1 MSAVKHL
8 TTDHMALELDRLR
21 AENRRLRRRL
31 REQSRHAERMRR
43 AYSAALLLA
52 QLHVGYQPTSRKLAR
67 RFGLT
72 QRQWENGMALL
83 RLARVVNAR
92 QWAVHDM
99 ATIEAA
105 LQRAYDRALEEP
117 EAFFARGP
125 RHLRS

>member
-21 AENRRLRRRL
+21 EEVARLRRRL

-67 RFGLT
+67 RLGLT

-83 RLARVVNAR
+83 RLARIVTR
-92 QWAVHDM
+92 SGWAVHDLP
-99 ATIEAA
+99 TIEAA

-117 EAFFARGP
+117 ESFFVRGP

>member
-21 AENRRLRRRL
+21 AEVARLRRRL

-43 AYSAALLLA
+43 AYNAALLLA
-52 QLHVGYQPTSRKLAR
+52 QLHTSYQPTGRQAVKRL
-67 RFGLT
+67 GMT
-72 QRQWENGMALL
+72 QRQHENGLALL

-92 QWAVHDM
+92 QWVVHDM

-117 EAFFARGP
+117 EAFFVRGP